1 MPPAI
6 VQSRA
11 VSPAA
16 AIDIHAHYFP
26 ETFLRIIE
34 EVGERFGA
42 RVDRTNPAG
51 PVLVLGQSRTAPL
64 DPSYWDLDRRV
75 KAMDRQRVDVHAL
88 SLTAPMVY
96 FADSQVGGR
105 LARAVNDAM
114 NEAHTAYPLRFV
126 GLATLPMQD
135 PTAAVTELDR
145 VRELR
150 GIRGIYLGTNVNG
163 RELSDPAYFPIYE
176 RCQAAKLPILLHPLN
191 VIGANRLGNYYLNN
205 FLGNPF
211 DTAVAASY
219 LVFGGVMDRF
229 PKLEVCLPHAGGA
242 LPYLVGRLTHGQR
255 MRPETKGVARRPFE
269 TYLKRFTYDT
279 ISHSPTLLRFLI
291 ELVGAERV
299 MLGSDYCF
307 DMGYIRPREIV
318 EKRLRLSRPDQ
329 RRIVG
334 ATAARLLSIG

>member
-1 MPPAI
+1 M
-6 VQSRA
+6 
-11 VSPAA
+11 SPAA

-26 ETFLRIIE
+26 ETFLRIID

-42 RVDRTNPAG
+42 RIDRTTNPAG
-51 PVLVLGQSRTAPL
+51 PVLVLGHTRTAAL

-96 FADSQVGGR
+96 FADSQVGSR

-279 ISHSPTLLRFLI
+279 ISHSPPLLRFLI
-291 ELVGAERV
+291 DLVGAERV

-329 RRIVG
+329 RRILG

>member
-1 MPPAI
+1 
-6 VQSRA
+6 
-11 VSPAA
+11 
-16 AIDIHAHYFP
+16 
-26 ETFLRIIE
+26 
-34 EVGERFGA
+34 
-42 RVDRTNPAG
+42 
-51 PVLVLGQSRTAPL
+51 
-64 DPSYWDLDRRV
+64 
-75 KAMDRQRVDVHAL
+75 
-88 SLTAPMVY
+88 
-96 FADSQVGGR
+96 
-105 LARAVNDAM
+105 M

-135 PTAAVTELDR
+135 PNAAVIELDR
-145 VRELR
+145 VREMR

-191 VIGANRLGNYYLNN
+191 VIGANRLGNFYLSN

-219 LVFGGVMDRF
+219 LVFGGVLDRF

-291 ELVGAERV
+291 ELVGADRV

-318 EKRLRLSRPDQ
+318 EKRLRLSRADQ

-334 ATAARLLSIG
+334 ATAARLLALG

>member
-1 MPPAI
+1 
-6 VQSRA
+6 

-16 AIDIHAHYFP
+16 VDIHAHYFP
-26 ETFLRIIE
+26 ESYLRIID

-42 RVDRTNPAG
+42 RIDRITNPAG
-51 PVLVLGQSRTAPL
+51 PVLVLGHTRTAAL

-88 SLTAPMVY
+88 SLTSPMVY
-96 FADSQVGGR
+96 FADSQVGSR

-126 GLATLPMQD
+126 GCATLPMQD
-135 PTAAVTELDR
+135 PNAAVIELDR
-145 VRELR
+145 VREMR
-150 GIRGIYLGTNVNG
+150 GIRAIYLGTNVNG

-191 VIGANRLGNYYLNN
+191 VIGANRLGNFYLSN

-219 LVFGGVMDRF
+219 LVFGGVLDRF

-242 LPYLVGRLTHGQR
+242 MPYLVGRLQHGQR
-255 MRPETKGVARRPFE
+255 VRPENHKVARKPFAA
-269 TYLKRFTYDT
+269 YLRRFTYDT
-279 ISHSPTLLRFLI
+279 ISHAPESMRYLI
-291 ELVGAERV
+291 GLVGADRV

-307 DMGYIRPREIV
+307 DMGPARPREIV
-318 EKRLRLSRPDQ
+318 DTQLRLSAADR
-329 RRIVG
+329 RRILSG
-334 ATAARLLSIG
+334 NARRLLGL